1 MIVVGIDPGVTTGLA
16 AWDIPTQSVLFF
28 AEGTNP
34 TEIFKQAS
42 ASRIERFGKD
52 HTYVIEN
59 FIGGG
64 HRTAEANH
72 TLQALGYFRY
82 ALMGIGCTV
91 VLQVPQWRKAYV
103 SRAAELLLPDY
114 PDAHHS
120 IDALAHCLCFEARQ
134 R

>member
-1 MIVVGIDPGVTTGLA
+1 
-16 AWDIPTQSVLFF
+16 
-28 AEGTNP
+28 
-34 TEIFKQAS
+34 
-42 ASRIERFGKD
+42 
-52 HTYVIEN
+52 VIEN

-64 HRTAEANH
+64 HRTKEA
-72 TLQALGYFRY
+72 TISMQALGYFYFRLQERDN
-82 ALMGIGCTV
+82 AV
-91 VLQVPQWRKAYV
+91 QLQVPQWRKAYV